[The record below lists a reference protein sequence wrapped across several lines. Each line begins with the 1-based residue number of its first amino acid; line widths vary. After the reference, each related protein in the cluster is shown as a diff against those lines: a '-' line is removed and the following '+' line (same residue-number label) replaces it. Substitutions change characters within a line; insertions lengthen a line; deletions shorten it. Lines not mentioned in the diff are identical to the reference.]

1 MSVPHA
7 SRHLVAWTYRFV
19 RIFVRLVAVLFLLGL
34 AMFVYL
40 RLQGVPG
47 PLLREVLRRANEAG
61 IPVEVDSITLTLD
74 GWRADHV
81 RYYSGHP
88 DDLEPIFQAETVFFS
103 VRRNGAAEGVDV
115 EVKAVGIRMAP
126 SVEWGIAIPE
136 GSGSRRVDQVEAVL
150 GFKPDRIALSNGRM
164 MWLGSRF
171 NVNGAILK
179 RTGGERPPVQQRQAT
194 VSPVLVTAAQF
205 QTLEDRLKMLSLP
218 TGATIDI
225 DFEVD
230 TANYSASRM
239 DFAAHAEDLTFRNIG
254 FSKVGIAGSYAYP
267 ALRLERAGLF
277 KGKQSMQVSGE
288 YNFDSRQIKGSLY
301 NSITS
306 NRLMLLLPDSVHG
319 LLAKAELRIDHLPRV
334 EIDFGPSAAKE
345 LLNHLSGVFSI
356 RGASYQGIEIEVLRG
371 QVKRENNRLEF
382 TELQGSVLGQ
392 ESRAAET
399 GSAMHGGSAEGSVF
413 WDGNTREFGVDV
425 DANLDPNILVRA
437 LSPIGIATNIIQRF
451 RFKDRPPRGH
461 VAVGADLDDSSTFYI
476 DIQALA
482 SDVAIQGVEFSSV
495 NITQTYRRGK
505 LNLDPIAAMQGGDF
519 IKGSVLL
526 DFHESTAAFDALG
539 SMNPTDLEDLI
550 CPNLN
555 LFGNQIKASGGLKLT
570 ARGIFDW
577 GSMQQTD
584 FSIQVEAEKL
594 ELPVAEL
601 DRFTADVTGDGPV
614 ISVENATFGLFGG
627 EGEGGF
633 SIAWKPSLK
642 ELPYETDFSFSKVD
656 FHKFLVF
663 FSGDRP
669 VTVSGK
675 MNGNVHVAADMST
688 NFFSMA
694 AGKGFVHVENGQL
707 ADLPLFNGFSRLV
720 RKVVPGFNVFS
731 ITSLRGNFIIADET
745 ISSKDAY
752 FGGNFISAKGQGS
765 YCPPTGFDA
774 LVQVQML
781 SESRI
786 AKVVRAITDPLMK
799 FFEMKLTGTLSEPSW
814 KLENF

>member
-1 MSVPHA
+1 MNGPYV
-7 SRHLVAWTYRFV
+7 SRRLVAWTFRIV
-19 RIFVRLVAVLFLLGL
+19 RILVRFIAVLLLLGL
-34 AMFVYL
+34 VMFVYL

-47 PLLREVLRRANEAG
+47 PLLREVMRRANEAG
-61 IPVEVDSITLTLD
+61 IPVSVEGITLTLD

-81 RYYSGHP
+81 CYYSNHP
-88 DDLEPIFQAETVFFS
+88 DDLEPVFQAETLFFS
-103 VRRNGAAEGVDV
+103 VRKNGAAEGVDV

-136 GSGSRRVDQVEAVL
+136 GSGFRRVDQVEAVL
-150 GFKPDRIALSNGRM
+150 GFKPDRIVLSNGRM
-164 MWLGSRF
+164 EWLGSLF

-179 RTGGERPPVQQRQAT
+179 GTGGERPPARQAT

-230 TANYSASRM
+230 TADYSKSRL
-239 DFAAHAEDLTFRNIG
+239 DFAAQAEDLTFRNIG
-254 FSKVGIAGSYAYP
+254 FSKAEIAGNYVYP

-277 KGKQSMQVSGE
+277 KGKQSIQVSGG
-288 YNFDSRQIKGSLY
+288 YNFDSRQVTVSLY

-306 NRLMLLLPDSVHG
+306 NRLMLLLPDTVHD

-356 RGASYQGIEIEVLRG
+356 RGASYQGIEIEALRG

-382 TELQGSVLGQ
+382 TELQGSVFGQ

-451 RFKDRPPRGH
+451 SFKDRPPRGH
-461 VAVGADLDDSSTFYI
+461 VAVGADLDDLNTFYI

-482 SDVAIQGVEFSSV
+482 NDVAIQGVDFTSV

-526 DFHESTAAFDALG
+526 DFHESTATFDALG

-550 CPNLN
+550 YPNLN

-601 DRFTADVTGDGPV
+601 DRFTAEVTGDGPV
-614 ISVENATFGLFGG
+614 ISVENAKFGLCGG

-633 SIAWKPSLK
+633 SIAWKPSRK
-642 ELPYETDFSFSKVD
+642 ELPYEVDFSFSNVD

-663 FSGDRP
+663 FSSERP
-669 VTVSGK
+669 VTVSGQ
-675 MNGNVHVAADMST
+675 MSGNLHVAADMST
-688 NFFSMA
+688 NFFSTA
-694 AGKGFVHVENGQL
+694 AGKGLVHVENGQL

-731 ITSLRGNFIIADET
+731 ITSLRGNFIIADGA
-745 ISSKDAY
+745 ISSEDTY
-752 FGGNFISAKGQGS
+752 FGGSFISAKGQGS
-765 YCPPTGFDA
+765 YCPSTGFDA